1 MKMARTSLTGME
13 TSSGKLNGCFDLNN
27 LIPILSVCVLEPQLL
42 PFFFNL
48 NQKQSRQNSIKIDLK
63 LPI

>member
-27 LIPILSVCVLEPQLL
+27 LIPILSVCVLEPQTPALL
-42 PFFFNL
+42 FQLWQETILTKFYRN
-48 NQKQSRQNSIKIDLK
+48 
-63 LPI
+63 

>member
-27 LIPILSVCVLEPQLL
+27 LIPILSVCVVEPQLL

-48 NQKQSRQNSIKIDLK
+48 NKKQC
-63 LPI
+63 